1 MRRVVT
7 LYRSSVGKKAVMAV
21 TGSVLF
27 LFVLGHMAGNLKV
40 FQGPEKINA
49 YAEFLR
55 EIGDPVLGHG
65 QFLWIARI
73 ALLVVVGLHIVSAT
87 QLTLAARRA
96 RPVKYRRAVHLEDSY
111 ASRTM
116 VWGGII
122 IVTFV
127 VYHLLHLT
135 FGSAHPDFRPGDVYY
150 NLVRGF
156 QVWPVSIGYII
167 AMIALGF
174 HLYHGVWSAFQTV
187 GANHPKYN
195 HWRRIF
201 AGLVTGLIVVGNI
214 SIPVAVLAG
223 IVE

>member
-21 TGSVLF
+21 TGTVLF

-49 YAEFLR
+49 YADFLR
-55 EIGDPVLGHG
+55 EVGGPVLGPE

-73 ALLVVVGLHIVSAT
+73 ALLVVVALHIVSAT

-96 RPVKYRRAVHLEDSY
+96 RPVKYQRPVHLEDTY

-122 IVTFV
+122 VVTFV

-135 FGSAHPDFRPGDVYY
+135 LGSAHPDFRAGDVYY
-150 NLVRGF
+150 NLVSGF

-167 AMIALGF
+167 AMVALGL
-174 HLYHGVWSAFQTV
+174 HIYHGVWSAFQTL

-195 HWRRIF
+195 SWRRIF
-201 AGLVTGLIVVGNI
+201 AGVVTGLIVIGNV
-214 SIPVAVLAG
+214 SIPVAVLTG